1 MMNYIKHLNQIKI
14 ISLLF
19 FTVIFLLGCGEEHK
33 KTDYVARVNDSYLS
47 KEKLL
52 SMIDTNSS
60 SNFYRN
66 EVIRKWI
73 NREVLYQEAVKEGI
87 LDKEDYKSLITKTER
102 ELAATFVLNQYVLSE
117 KINFD
122 PVDLITF
129 YKENQ
134 NDFRL
139 SNDTYYLN
147 MIHFSNED
155 RAVEFRSVLL
165 NSDWQNSINNFS
177 EDTTI
182 ISSKSK
188 VLLKKQDI
196 FPAKVLRVVKRL
208 HPLEISIVIYEK
220 RGYYSIV
227 QVLGKYSK
235 GSLPPF
241 DVIKENI
248 IKRYLEE
255 KRKKIIED
263 YIKDLYSKND
273 IELIN

>member
-1 MMNYIKHLNQIKI
+1 MFLAA
-14 ISLLF
+14 
-19 FTVIFLLGCGEEHK
+19 IFLFGCGEEHK

-60 SNFYRN
+60 NNFYRD

-87 LDKEDYKSLITKTER
+87 LDKEDYKSLITKTQK
-102 ELAATFVLNQYVLSE
+102 ELAATFVVNQYVLNE
-117 KINFD
+117 KINVN
-122 PVDLITF
+122 PVDLIAF
-129 YKENQ
+129 YEENQ

-139 SNDTYYLN
+139 SNKTYYLN

-165 NSDWQNSINNFS
+165 NSDWQNSINIFS

-188 VLLKKQDI
+188 VLLKEQDI

-227 QVLGKYSK
+227 QVLGKYPK

-241 DVIKENI
+241 GVIKENI
-248 IKRYLEE
+248 IKRFLEE
-255 KRKKIIED
+255 KRKKIIEN
-263 YIKDLYSKND
+263 YINDLYSKND

>member
-1 MMNYIKHLNQIKI
+1 M
-14 ISLLF
+14 F
-19 FTVIFLLGCGEEHK
+19 FAVIFLFGCGKEPK
-33 KTDYVARVNDSYLS
+33 KTEYVARVNDSYLS
-47 KEKLL
+47 EEKLL

-60 SNFYRN
+60 SNYYRD

-73 NREVLYQEAVKEGI
+73 NREVLYQEAVKKGI
-87 LDKEDYKSLITKTER
+87 LEKEEYNSLITKTKR
-102 ELAATFVLNQYVLSE
+102 ELAATFVLNQYALNE
-117 KINFD
+117 KINVN
-122 PVDLITF
+122 PVDLISF
-129 YKENQ
+129 YEENQ

-139 SNDTYYLN
+139 SNETYYLN
-147 MIHFSNED
+147 MIQFGNEN

-165 NSDWQNSINNFS
+165 NSNWQNSVDIFS

-188 VLLKKQDI
+188 VLLKEQDI

-255 KRKKIIED
+255 KRKEIIED
-263 YIKDLYSKND
+263 YINDLYLKND

>member
-1 MMNYIKHLNQIKI
+1 MMNYIKHLNQIKT
-14 ISLLF
+14 ISLMF
-19 FTVIFLLGCGEEHK
+19 FAVIFLFGCGEEHK

-52 SMIDTNSS
+52 SMIDTTSS

-102 ELAATFVLNQYVLSE
+102 ELAATFVLNQYVLNE

-122 PVDLITF
+122 PVDIITF
-129 YKENQ
+129 YEENQ
-134 NDFRL
+134 NDFKL
-139 SNDTYYLN
+139 SINTYYLN

-165 NSDWQNSINNFS
+165 NSDWQNSINIFS
-177 EDTTI
+177 VDTTI
-182 ISSKSK
+182 ISSKSN
-188 VLLKKQDI
+188 VLLKEQDI
-196 FPAKVLRVVKRL
+196 YPVKVLRVVKRL

-227 QVLGKYSK
+227 QVLGKYPK

-263 YIKDLYSKND
+263 YIKNLYSKNN

>member
-1 MMNYIKHLNQIKI
+1 MMNYAKHLNQIKI
-14 ISLLF
+14 ISLMF
-19 FTVIFLLGCGEEHK
+19 FAVIFLFGCGEEHK

-87 LDKEDYKSLITKTER
+87 LDKEDYKSLITKTQK
-102 ELAATFVLNQYVLSE
+102 ELAATFVLNQYVLNE
-117 KINFD
+117 KINLN
-122 PVDLITF
+122 PVDLVTF
-129 YKENQ
+129 YEENQ

-139 SNDTYYLN
+139 SNETYYLN

-165 NSDWQNSINNFS
+165 NSDWQNSINIFS

-182 ISSKSK
+182 IRSKSK
-188 VLLKKQDI
+188 VLLKEQDI
-196 FPAKVLRVVKRL
+196 SPAKVLRVAKRL
-208 HPLEISIVIYEK
+208 HAREISIVIYEK

-227 QVLGKYSK
+227 QVLGKYPK

-263 YIKDLYSKND
+263 YIKNLYSKND

>member
-1 MMNYIKHLNQIKI
+1 MMNYIKHLNQIKT
-14 ISLLF
+14 ISLMF
-19 FTVIFLLGCGEEHK
+19 FAVIFLFGCGEEHK

-52 SMIDTNSS
+52 SMIDTTSS
-60 SNFYRN
+60 NNFYRN

-102 ELAATFVLNQYVLSE
+102 ELAATFVLNQYVLNE

-122 PVDLITF
+122 PVDIITF
-129 YKENQ
+129 YEENQ
-134 NDFRL
+134 NDFKL
-139 SNDTYYLN
+139 SINTYYLN

-165 NSDWQNSINNFS
+165 NSDWQNSINIFS
-177 EDTTI
+177 VDTTI

-188 VLLKKQDI
+188 VLLKEQDI
-196 FPAKVLRVVKRL
+196 YPAKVLRVVKRL
-208 HPLEISIVIYEK
+208 HLLEISIVIYEK

-227 QVLGKYSK
+227 QVLGKYPK

-263 YIKDLYSKND
+263 YIKNLYSKNN

>member
-1 MMNYIKHLNQIKI
+1 MMNYIKHLSQIKI
-14 ISLLF
+14 ISLMF
-19 FTVIFLLGCGEEHK
+19 FAVIFLFGCGEEHK

-47 KEKLL
+47 KEKFL

-66 EVIRKWI
+66 EAIRKWI
-73 NREVLYQEAVKEGI
+73 NREVLYQEAVKKGI
-87 LDKEDYKSLITKTER
+87 LEKEEYNSLITKTKR
-102 ELAATFVLNQYVLSE
+102 ELAVTFMLNQYALNE
-117 KINFD
+117 KINVN
-122 PVDLITF
+122 PVDLISF
-129 YKENQ
+129 YEENQ
-134 NDFRL
+134 KDFRL
-139 SNDTYYLN
+139 SNETYYLN
-147 MIHFSNED
+147 MIQFGNEN

-165 NSDWQNSINNFS
+165 NSDWQNSVDIFS

-188 VLLKKQDI
+188 VLLKEQDI

-255 KRKKIIED
+255 KRKEIIED
-263 YIKDLYSKND
+263 YINDLYSKND

>member
-1 MMNYIKHLNQIKI
+1 MMNYEKRLNQIRI

-19 FTVIFLLGCGEEHK
+19 FAVIFLLGCGEEHK

-66 EVIRKWI
+66 EAIRKWI

-87 LDKEDYKSLITKTER
+87 LDKENYKSLIEKTER
-102 ELAATFVLNQYVLSE
+102 ELAVTFVLNQYVLNE
-117 KINFD
+117 KSNVD

-129 YKENQ
+129 YEENQ

-139 SNDTYYLN
+139 SNETYYLN

-155 RAVEFRSVLL
+155 RAVDFRSVLL

-182 ISSKSK
+182 ISTKSK
-188 VLLKKQDI
+188 VLLKEQDI

-208 HPLEISIVIYEK
+208 HTLEISIVIYEK

-227 QVLGKYSK
+227 QVLGKYSN

-255 KRKKIIED
+255 KRKKIIKD
-263 YIKDLYSKND
+263 YIHDLYSKND
-273 IELIN
+273 IELIR